1 MKIKN
6 RFTSQNLNHF
16 SKKKKSNYGT
26 ISAQVDF
33 HSTVTDKKEEL
44 FIKENDFYG

>member
-16 SKKKKSNYGT
+16 SKYGT